1 MISLDFEQNNLYWYY
16 QIVLMLNFL
25 IYINH
30 EIYYERKNKFS
41 SLIKYIKLYRLKKQE
56 LL

>member
-1 MISLDFEQNNLYWYY
+1 MIILDFEQNNLYWYY

-30 EIYYERKNKFS
+30 EINYDRKNKIF
-41 SLIKYIKLYRLKKQE
+41 KLNQVHQIISI
-56 LL
+56 